1 MTNRGDQKSF
11 VVMVEEGQPGRG
23 EGELSKGAVYK
34 SIYSQDGLDDLHEGM
49 QSTWDSFVSSNED
62 VFWTFPFKWILISCH
77 GKSKEI
83 YPDKKM
89 LGRREMVNGSAGD
102 YVWLTYE
109 EVYNI
114 VINLGAAI
122 RYVGVQPKSKVGIY
136 GANCSEWFM
145 AMEACNAQSMLCVPL
160 YETLGNE
167 AVEYIINHAE
177 VSIAFVQDTKLD
189 LILATLPKCTKL
201 LKKIVSFSTCSAAQ
215 RSKAEASG
223 AALLSWDEFLKL
235 GKNNPTDLTPP
246 TTSDISTI
254 MYTSGTTGEPKGV
267 LLSHAN
273 ILCAIIGYDHFL
285 RERGQQQTEKDV
297 YYSFLP
303 LAHIF
308 DRLTEE
314 LFVFLGA
321 SIGYWQGDVKKI
333 TEDLAVLKPTL
344 FVAVPRVYNRIHAGI
359 FGRINAGGGAKR
371 MMFHYAFD
379 MKLKSLYN
387 GFKHDKAA
395 PILDKIIFNKVKMA
409 FGGNVKCVISGA
421 APLPS
426 HLEEF
431 LRVVTC
437 APVVQ
442 GYGLTESCAATF
454 IQVPDV
460 ISMHGT
466 VGPPLPNIEVRLV
479 SVPEMGY
486 DALGKPA
493 RGEICIRSKTLF
505 SGYYKRPDLTDEVL
519 VDGWFST
526 GDVGEWQEDG
536 AMKIIDRKKNI
547 FKLSQGEY
555 VAVENLESIYGQC
568 ELVDQIWVYGNS
580 LESTLVAVCVPNQP
594 KVEEWAKNNGL
605 MGDFARICRD
615 PKTHAHIMAALNATG
630 KAKKV
635 KGFEVIRGVVL
646 EPLPFDMERDLVT
659 PTFKLKRS
667 QLLQYYKTQIDEL
680 YATQKQQ

>member
-49 QSTWDSFVSSNED
+49 QSTWDSFV
-62 VFWTFPFKWILISCH
+62 
-77 GKSKEI
+77 KSKEI

-122 RYVGVQPKSKVGIY
+122 RYVGVQP
-136 GANCSEWFM
+136 
-145 AMEACNAQSMLCVPL
+145 
-160 YETLGNE
+160 
-167 AVEYIINHAE
+167 
-177 VSIAFVQDTKLD
+177 
-189 LILATLPKCTKL
+189 ILATLPKCTKL

-379 MKLKSLYN
+379 MSKW
-387 GFKHDKAA
+387 
-395 PILDKIIFNKVKMA
+395 
-409 FGGNVKCVISGA
+409 
-421 APLPS
+421 
-426 HLEEF
+426 HLEEMSSALYLGLHHF
-431 LRVVTC
+431 LLTWRSFCGLSLVPQLFRATI
-437 APVVQ
+437 AKPPDIHDESQRIMFVQ
-442 GYGLTESCAATF
+442 SSGLTESCAATF

-568 ELVDQIWVYGNS
+568 ELVDQVLVSCIYLGASNKIYQIWVYGNS

-667 QLLQYYKTQIDEL
+667 QLLQYYKVRTQSPLFFIKL
-680 YATQKQQ
+680 KSMSSTQPRSSNEKLSRGDTDPPSVSQSTSLFRE

>member
-1 MTNRGDQKSF
+1 
-11 VVMVEEGQPGRG
+11 
-23 EGELSKGAVYK
+23 
-34 SIYSQDGLDDLHEGM
+34 
-49 QSTWDSFVSSNED
+49 
-62 VFWTFPFKWILISCH
+62 
-77 GKSKEI
+77 
-83 YPDKKM
+83 M
-89 LGRREMVNGSAGD
+89 LLCSWFLFTCNFFG
-102 YVWLTYE
+102 
-109 EVYNI
+109 
-114 VINLGAAI
+114 NL
-122 RYVGVQPKSKVGIY
+122 
-136 GANCSEWFM
+136 CSL
-145 AMEACNAQSMLCVPL
+145 A
-160 YETLGNE
+160 GNE